1 MKFSNSVIISLATL
15 LASVQAEDLIVAL
28 KEDIDANIQQYLSY
42 IATLTNAEV
51 SDMLSLYRAA
61 QTYTDDS
68 YTTLVDSAERAAI
81 SNFVTGLPWYSSRIA
96 GNLDIPEETSSSNGG
111 GATSSPVV
119 TSTEAESS
127 SAPST
132 EAESSETESSEAE
145 STTVTS
151 TEAESTSEKPET
163 SSSITE
169 YTGGADMAV
178 VVPGAGFAL
187 VLGAVALL

>member
-132 EAESSETESSEAE
+132 EAESSEAE